1 MFDLSTLLALVA
13 ASVALALLPGPS
25 SMLVLSRSLAGGR
38 TVGLA
43 TCLGSLVGSLGV
55 VLLAALGLS
64 ALLMTSDLAFGIVK
78 IAGGLYLVY
87 MGIRTLTEKHGP
99 LAQAALPITPRQAF
113 AQGVLT
119 DLLNPKTA
127 LFFTAFLPQF
137 IHHERGFVTLQFIIL
152 GFITVAVLEVY
163 AMALAVSASSVRAWL
178 LRNPGFVR
186 WQSRVVGCLFIGL
199 GVRLALARRE

>member
-1 MFDLSTLLALVA
+1 MFDLPTLAALLA

-25 SMLVLSRSLAGGR
+25 SMLILSRSISGGR
-38 TVGLA
+38 AVGLA

-64 ALLMTSDLAFGIVK
+64 ALLMASDLAFGIVK
-78 IAGGLYLVY
+78 IAGAAYLVY
-87 MGIRTLTEKHGP
+87 VGIRTLLERGDLEAK
-99 LAQAALPITPRQAF
+99 AVAPITPRQAF

-137 IHHERGFVTLQFIIL
+137 IRPERGFVTLQFVVL
-152 GFITVAVLEVY
+152 GFITVGVLVVY
-163 AMALAVSASSVRAWL
+163 AVALAVTASSVRVWL

-186 WQSRVVGCLFIGL
+186 WQSRIVGCLFIGL

>member
-1 MFDLSTLLALVA
+1 
-13 ASVALALLPGPS
+13 
-25 SMLVLSRSLAGGR
+25 MLVLSRSLAGGR

-64 ALLMTSDLAFGIVK
+64 ALLMASDLAFRIVK

-87 MGIRTLTEKHGP
+87 IGIRTLTEKRGP
-99 LAQAALPITPRQAF
+99 LARAALPITPRQAF
-113 AQGVLT
+113 VQGVLT

-137 IHHERGFVTLQFIIL
+137 IHHERGFVTLQFVIL

-178 LRNPGFVR
+178 LRNPGFAR